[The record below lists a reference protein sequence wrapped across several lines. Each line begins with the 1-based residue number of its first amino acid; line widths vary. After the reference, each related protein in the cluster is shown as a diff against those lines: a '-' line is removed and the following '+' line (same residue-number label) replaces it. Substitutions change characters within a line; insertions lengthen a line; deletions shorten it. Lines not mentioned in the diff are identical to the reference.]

1 MDSEYQ
7 VSLITCIFGGF
18 ILFYGLCSLGLKE
31 KLYMSEALVAT
42 LYGIFIG
49 PLGVGLIDLEGWD
62 GKHELTREFSRIAI
76 GIQVMVVGITLPK
89 KYLIKE
95 ARSLS
100 ILLVLVMSSMWIVSA
115 LCVWLVFPNLTFLEA
130 LMIASCFTPT
140 DPVLA
145 NSIVQGHFAEK
156 YVPNNVR
163 NIIVAESGAN
173 DGLGYPFLF
182 IAMFLIQMPTGEA
195 WVRWT
200 LEVMLYQIAL
210 SIFIG
215 FVTGFLAR
223 KLLRLAH
230 DRKLVDEE
238 SFSIYALALALF
250 LIGWVGAL
258 GSDDLLACFIAGCS
272 FTWDGWYQY
281 NSENSHVVEVID
293 MMLNLG
299 MFIYIGTIMPWSA
312 MVQLGIMPLV
322 LLAVLVHL
330 FRRLPVVALL
340 YPIMPAVHN
349 LKEALFTGFFGPMG
363 VGSVF
368 YCSVAMINI
377 TLEQSDSYGSQIL
390 EPIVYAIVL
399 SSILVHGI
407 TIPVFQVGNHLKQ
420 RISSRYQNEAVPDI
434 ERRSLQNSEHYRSYG
449 SLVEQ

>member
-1 MDSEYQ
+1 MSDQ
-7 VSLITCIFGGF
+7 I
-18 ILFYGLCSLGLKE
+18 IL
-31 KLYMSEALVAT
+31 VIAT

-49 PLGVGLIDLEGWD
+49 PLGVGLVDLEGWD
-62 GKHELTREFSRIAI
+62 GKHELTQQFSRIAI
-76 GIQVMVVGITLPK
+76 GIQVMVVGISLPK

-115 LCVWLVFPNLTFLEA
+115 LCVWLLFPNLIFLEA

-156 YVPNNVR
+156 YVPSHVR

-182 IAMFLIQMPTGEA
+182 IAMFLIQMPTSDA
-195 WVRWT
+195 WIQWT
-200 LEVMLYQIAL
+200 VQVMLYQIAL

-215 FVTGFLAR
+215 FVIGFVAR
-223 KLLRLAH
+223 KLLRRAH
-230 DRKLVDEE
+230 DMKLVDEE

-250 LIGWVGAL
+250 LIGACGAI
-258 GSDDLLACFIAGCS
+258 GTDDLLACFIAGCS
-272 FTWDGWYQY
+272 FTWDGWYRY
-281 NSENSHVVEVID
+281 NSENSHVIEIID
-293 MMLNLG
+293 MMLNLS
-299 MFIYIGTIMPWSA
+299 MFMYIGAVMVCAGITTSVFERKANKLQNQPWSS
-312 MVQLGIMPLV
+312 MMQLGILPLI
-322 LLAVLVHL
+322 LLAILVHL

-340 YPIMPAVHN
+340 YPFIPAVHD

-368 YCSVAMINI
+368 YCSVAMINL
-377 TLEQSDSYGSQIL
+377 TMEQSDSYASQVL

-399 SSILVHGI
+399 SSIVVHGI
-407 TIPVFQVGNHLKQ
+407 TIPVFQAGNKLKQ
-420 RISSRYQNEAVPDI
+420 RLSSRYEDVHDI

-449 SLVEQ
+449 SLAEQ

>member
-1 MDSEYQ
+1 MDSEFQ

-18 ILFYGLCSLGLKE
+18 ILLYGLCSLGLKE
-31 KLYMSEALVAT
+31 KLYMSEARKIKYTTCLMDNIVIAT

-49 PLGVGLIDLEGWD
+49 PLGLGLVDLEGWD
-62 GKHELTREFSRIAI
+62 GKHELTQQFSRIAI

-89 KYLIKE
+89 KYLLKE

-145 NSIVQGHFAEK
+145 NSIVHGHFAEK
-156 YVPNNVR
+156 YVPSNVR

-182 IAMFLIQMPTGEA
+182 IAMFLIQMPTSEA
-195 WVRWT
+195 WIQWT
-200 LEVMLYQIAL
+200 LQVMLYQIAL

-215 FVTGFLAR
+215 FITGFLAR

-230 DRKLVDEE
+230 EKKLVDEE

-250 LIGWVGAL
+250 LLGAVGAI
-258 GSDDLLACFIAGCS
+258 GSDDLFACFIAGCS

-281 NSENSHVVEVID
+281 NSENSHVIE
-293 MMLNLG
+293 
-299 MFIYIGTIMPWSA
+299 PWSS
-312 MVQLGIMPLV
+312 MIQLGIMPLV
-322 LLAVLVHL
+322 LLAILVLL

-340 YPIMPAVHN
+340 YPFIPAVRN

-368 YCSVAMINI
+368 YCSVALINI
-377 TLEQSDSYGSQIL
+377 TMEQSDSYGSQIL

-399 SSILVHGI
+399 SSIVIHGI
-407 TIPVFQVGNHLKQ
+407 TIPVFQAGNTLKQ
-420 RISSRYQNEAVPDI
+420 RLFSRYHYEDVPDI
-434 ERRSLQNSEHYRSYG
+434 ERRSLVILFTMLINID
-449 SLVEQ
+449 